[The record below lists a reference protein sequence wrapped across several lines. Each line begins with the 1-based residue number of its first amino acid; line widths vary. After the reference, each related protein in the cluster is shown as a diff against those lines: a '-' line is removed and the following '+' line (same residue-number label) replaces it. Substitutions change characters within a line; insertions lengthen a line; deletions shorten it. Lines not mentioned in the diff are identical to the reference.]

1 MSVQKRPI
9 KTAILAYERCTST
22 TVLGMLDI
30 LTLANDLWSTGAGKG
45 EVLFD
50 IGIVTMSGRIVRSFN
65 GHPIHPRGAGRA
77 TTWNLVFIP
86 GSLGDMNAILRTEKR
101 TIHWMKEQH
110 RRGAQLAAV
119 CTGNFLLAETGLLAG
134 RKATTHWSQINAF
147 RTRFPDVRLEPE
159 KILVDNGTLVSAAG
173 VTAYLNLALHLLTIY
188 GSTDLASTC
197 AKIFLVDG
205 GRKVQTPYEIFS
217 GPKGHGDQEVTAAQE
232 WLEAHFNEKV
242 TARSLGMVC
251 ALDER
256 TLERR
261 FKTATGDTPTQY
273 LQRLRVE
280 NAKRLLESGSLTFSK
295 ITWRVGYEDISSFQ
309 RLFTRYTGLPP
320 GAYRKKFAFVS
331 A

>member
-1 MSVQKRPI
+1 MSVPKRPI

-22 TVLGMLDI
+22 IVLGLMDI
-30 LTLANDLWSTGAGKG
+30 FTLANDLWSTGAGKG
-45 EVLFD
+45 TGLFD
-50 IGIVTMSGRIVRSFN
+50 VGIVTTSGRAVRCFN
-65 GHPIHPRGAGRA
+65 GHPIHPHGAGRVA
-77 TTWNLVFIP
+77 TWDLVFIP
-86 GSLGDMNAILRTEKR
+86 GFLGDMNAILHREKR
-101 TIHWMKEQH
+101 TVHWMREQH
-110 RRGAQLAAV
+110 RHGARIAAV

-134 RKATTHWSQINAF
+134 KTATTHWSQINAF

-173 VTAYLNLALHLLTIY
+173 VTAYLNLALHLLAIY
-188 GSTDLASTC
+188 GSTDLASAC

-205 GRKVQTPYEIFS
+205 GRKVQTPYEMFS
-217 GPKGHGDQEVTAAQE
+217 SPKGHGDEEVKTVQE
-232 WLEAHFNEKV
+232 WLEAHFKEKV
-242 TARSLGMVC
+242 TAQSLGMVC

-256 TLERR
+256 TLARR
-261 FKTATGDTPTQY
+261 FKSATGDTPMQY

-280 NAKRLLESGSLTFSK
+280 NAKRLLESGSLAFSK